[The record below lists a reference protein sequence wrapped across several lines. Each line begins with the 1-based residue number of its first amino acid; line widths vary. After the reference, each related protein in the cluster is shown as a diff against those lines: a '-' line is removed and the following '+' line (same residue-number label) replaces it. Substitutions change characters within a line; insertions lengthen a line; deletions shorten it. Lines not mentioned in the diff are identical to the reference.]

1 MTDKEIDLLL
11 SWAVAEIID
20 KDKLIFELKT
30 GKILRIK
37 HGIDPTTPDLHL
49 GHSVVYHKLR
59 SFQELG
65 HKIIILMGDFTARF
79 GDPTGKLTARTF
91 RTKTEVRKQSSRYKK
106 QLGKILELKKIEFRY
121 NSEWYDKMALDEF
134 LRIIGNFT
142 IHQMLERNMFQE
154 RIKNKKPI
162 LIPELIYPIL
172 QGYDS
177 VMLKADIAVVGQDQ
191 LFNEIQAR
199 TLQPL
204 YGQKPQS
211 ILATPLLIGLDGKQ
225 KMSQS
230 LKNYIGITENADEM
244 YGKTMSIPDALI
256 SHYFR
261 LATKL
266 PDEKIAKIE
275 NGVETKTLNPMEAKK
290 LLAYEIVKTLH
301 GENRARKAEKFFR
314 ETFQKKQL
322 PSELKPLKIKKSS
335 FLFEIIAEQKIFS
348 KSELRRLFK
357 QRAVEFNESVV
368 SDINFAVNVSGV
380 AKIGKKRF
388 FRLEIF

>member
-1 MTDKEIDLLL
+1 MTDKEIDALL
-11 SWAVAEIID
+11 SRAVAEIID
-20 KDKLIFELKT
+20 KDGLISELKA

-65 HKIIILMGDFTARF
+65 HKIVILIGDFTARF
-79 GDPTGKLTARTF
+79 GDPTGKLNARTF
-91 RTKTEVRKQSSRYKK
+91 RTKAEVRKQASNYKK
-106 QLGKILELKKIEFRY
+106 QLGKILDLKKTEFKY
-121 NSEWYDKMALDEF
+121 NSEWYDKMGIDEF
-134 LRIIGNFT
+134 LRISGNFT
-142 IHQMLERNMFQE
+142 VHRMLERDMFQE

-162 LIPELIYPIL
+162 LVPELIYPIL

-177 VMLKADIAVVGQDQ
+177 VMLKANLAIAGRDQ

-199 TLQPL
+199 SLQPL
-204 YGQKPQS
+204 YGQKPQA
-211 ILATPLLIGLDGKQ
+211 IIATPLLIGLDGKQ

-244 YGKTMSIPDALI
+244 YGKIMSIPDALI
-256 SHYFR
+256 HDYFW

-266 PDEKIAKIE
+266 ADEKIAKIE
-275 NGVETKTLNPMEAKK
+275 NDVKTKTLNPIEAKK
-290 LLAYEIVKTLH
+290 ILAYGIVKIYH
-301 GENRARKAEKFFR
+301 GENSADKAGKFFR
-314 ETFQKKQL
+314 ETFQRKQP
-322 PSELKPLKIKKSS
+322 PSGLKPLKIKKSS
-335 FLFEIIAEQKIFS
+335 SLFEILAEQKIFS

-357 QRAVEFNESVV
+357 QRAVEFNELVV
-368 SDINFAVNVSGV
+368 SDINFAVSASGI

-388 FRLEIF
+388 FKLEIE

>member
-11 SWAVAEIID
+11 SRAVAEIID

-106 QLGKILELKKIEFRY
+106 Q
-121 NSEWYDKMALDEF
+121 
-134 LRIIGNFT
+134 
-142 IHQMLERNMFQE
+142 
-154 RIKNKKPI
+154 KPI

-204 YGQKPQS
+204 YGQKPQA
-211 ILATPLLIGLDGKQ
+211 ILATPLLIRLDE
-225 KMSQS
+225 
-230 LKNYIGITENADEM
+230 IG
-244 YGKTMSIPDALI
+244 
-256 SHYFR
+256 
-261 LATKL
+261 
-266 PDEKIAKIE
+266 
-275 NGVETKTLNPMEAKK
+275 
-290 LLAYEIVKTLH
+290 
-301 GENRARKAEKFFR
+301 
-314 ETFQKKQL
+314 
-322 PSELKPLKIKKSS
+322 
-335 FLFEIIAEQKIFS
+335 
-348 KSELRRLFK
+348 
-357 QRAVEFNESVV
+357 
-368 SDINFAVNVSGV
+368 
-380 AKIGKKRF
+380 
-388 FRLEIF
+388 

>member
-1 MTDKEIDLLL
+1 MTDKEIDALL
-11 SWAVAEIID
+11 SRAVAEIIG
-20 KDKLIFELKT
+20 KDRLISELKA

-65 HKIIILMGDFTARF
+65 HKIIILIGDFTARF
-79 GDPTGKLTARTF
+79 GDPTGKLNARTF
-91 RTKTEVRKQSSRYKK
+91 RTKAEVKKQASNYKK
-106 QLGKILELKKIEFRY
+106 QLSKILDFKKTEFRY
-121 NSEWYDKMALDEF
+121 NGEWYDKMALDEF

-142 IHQMLERNMFQE
+142 VHQMLERDMFQE
-154 RIKNKKPI
+154 RIKSKKSI
-162 LIPELIYPIL
+162 LVPELIYPIL

-177 VMLKADIAVVGQDQ
+177 AMLKADLAIAGRDQ

-199 TLQPL
+199 SLQPL

-211 ILATPLLIGLDGKQ
+211 ILVTPLLIGLDGKQ

-230 LKNYIGITENADEM
+230 LENYIGITENADEM
-244 YGKTMSIPDALI
+244 YGKIMSIPDALI
-256 SHYFR
+256 HDYFW

-266 PDEKIAKIE
+266 PDEKIIKME
-275 NGVETKTLNPMEAKK
+275 ESVKTKTLNPMEAKK
-290 LLAYEIVKTLH
+290 ILAYEIVKTYH
-301 GENRARKAEKFFR
+301 GENSAIQAEKFFR
-314 ETFQKKQL
+314 ETFQKKQ
-322 PSELKPLKIKKSS
+322 PPPELKPLKIKKSS
-335 FLFEIIAEQKIFS
+335 SLFEILAEQKIFS

-357 QRAVEFNESVV
+357 QRAVEFNKSAV
-368 SDINFAVNVSGV
+368 SDINFTVNVSGI

-388 FRLEIF
+388 FKLEIE